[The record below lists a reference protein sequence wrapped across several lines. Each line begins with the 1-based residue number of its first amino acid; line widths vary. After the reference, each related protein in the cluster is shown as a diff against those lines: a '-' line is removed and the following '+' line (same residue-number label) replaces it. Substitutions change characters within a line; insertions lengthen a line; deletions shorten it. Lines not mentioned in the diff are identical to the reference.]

1 MTENAYLVGLRLAGL
16 WVGQHDC
23 QAIYIHVL
31 QRDLGMMDVVTVSH
45 EADGVMRVKELSLH
59 GERAA
64 IRQQAAVAVLTL
76 LADALGLNGSSLGA
90 DDASKT

>member
-1 MTENAYLVGLRLAGL
+1 MARGVAKRCNADWGLATTGVAGPDAQAGHP
-16 WVGQHDC
+16 VGQVFV
-23 QAIYIHVL
+23 A
-31 QRDLGMMDVVTVSH
+31 VSH
-45 EADGVMRVKELSLH
+45 QADGVMRVKELSLH

-64 IRQQAAVAVLTL
+64 IRQQTAVAALTL